1 MTITI
6 KFNDDTEHDFEYFSE
21 LLQLDNYDEIEH
33 IDCYSNNLDNLPEL
47 PNSLINIQHFCN
59 PICIYI
65 NTYFDGDTKKYFEH
79 HKKTKKQFINKIEN
93 WFLDCKYNPKYKYCR
108 KRLMKE
114 YDDLYN

>member
-1 MTITI
+1 LYCH
-6 KFNDDTEHDFEYFSE
+6 N
-21 LLQLDNYDEIEH
+21 
-33 IDCYSNNLDNLPEL
+33 NNLSILPEIPNTL
-47 PNSLINIQHFCN
+47 TQLWCCYNNIYSFPDLSNSLINIQHFCN